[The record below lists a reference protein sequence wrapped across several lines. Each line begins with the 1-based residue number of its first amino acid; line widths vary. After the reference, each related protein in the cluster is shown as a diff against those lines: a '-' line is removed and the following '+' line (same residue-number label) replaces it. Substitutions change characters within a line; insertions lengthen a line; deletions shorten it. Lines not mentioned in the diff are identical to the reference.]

1 MSLVRDRRTLILN
14 FKNYS
19 EALGAKSLELS
30 RAAERVSSVVDVEIV
45 VAPPTPMIGAVASAV
60 NNRVFSQ
67 KADVAKVGQSTGAL
81 IPESIKAAGAAGS
94 ILNHSEARVTPSEL
108 NLVLPRLKS
117 IGLAVCL
124 CAQTPRQVRK
134 LAALSTEYIAVEPP
148 ELIGS
153 GVAVSKARPEL
164 IEGSVR
170 AARSAAYH
178 GRMLCGAGIVDG
190 EDVRTAVELGVDGV
204 LVSSSVVKAMNW
216 DGKITELALA
226 LQASRNP

>member
-1 MSLVRDRRTLILN
+1 
-14 FKNYS
+14 
-19 EALGAKSLELS
+19 
-30 RAAERVSSVVDVEIV
+30 
-45 VAPPTPMIGAVASAV
+45 MIGAVASAV
-60 NNRVFSQ
+60 KNRVFSQ
-67 KADVAKVGQSTGAL
+67 KAEVGTVGQSTGAL

-117 IGLAVCL
+117 IGLEVCL
-124 CAQTPRQVRK
+124 CAQTPREVRK
-134 LAALSTEYIAVEPP
+134 LAALSTEYLAVEPP

-164 IEGSVR
+164 IEDSVKV
-170 AARSAAYH
+170 AKSAAYH
-178 GRMLCGAGIVDG
+178 GRILCGAGIVDG
-190 EDVRTAVELGVDGV
+190 ADVRMAVKLGVDGV
-204 LVSSSVVKAMNW
+204 LVSSSVVRAKNW